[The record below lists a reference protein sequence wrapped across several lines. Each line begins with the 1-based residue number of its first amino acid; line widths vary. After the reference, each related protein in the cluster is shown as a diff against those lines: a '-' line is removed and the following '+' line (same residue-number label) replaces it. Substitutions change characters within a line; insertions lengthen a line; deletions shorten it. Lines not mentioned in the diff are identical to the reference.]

1 MVTPAAEPP
10 AGVETTPA
18 GPVVPIRAAA
28 ARLGKDWRTVRQAI
42 IAGELRGGAT
52 PRGQRLRWYV
62 YADELPEV
70 GDPHSGA
77 REAQQLATQT
87 QINRLIVGA
96 QQNLLEAQEDLL
108 AGNAAAEKYRD
119 AARSYH
125 AAAQRYRDAVAL
137 LLAPEDPGELLD
149 PL

>member
-1 MVTPAAEPP
+1 VETAP
-10 AGVETTPA
+10 AGS
-18 GPVVPIRAAA
+18 VVPIRAAA
-28 ARLGKDWRTVRQAI
+28 ARLGKDWRTLRRAI

-62 YADELPEV
+62 YADELPGPGSGSPGAT
-70 GDPHSGA
+70 GDPHGGA

-87 QINRLIVGA
+87 QVNRLILGA

-108 AGNAAAEKYRD
+108 AGNEAAEKYRD

-125 AAAQRYRDAVAL
+125 AAAQRYRDALAL
-137 LLAPEDPGELLD
+137 LMAPEDPGELLD

>member
-1 MVTPAAEPP
+1 
-10 AGVETTPA
+10 
-18 GPVVPIRAAA
+18 
-28 ARLGKDWRTVRQAI
+28 LGKDWRTVRRAI
-42 IAGELRGGAT
+42 IAGELRGGAA

-62 YADELPEV
+62 YADELPGESAAAP
-70 GDPHSGA
+70 GAADPHGGA

-87 QINRLIVGA
+87 QVNRLILGA

-125 AAAQRYRDAVAL
+125 AAAQRYRDALAL
-137 LLAPEDPGELLD
+137 LMAPEDLGELTDRL
-149 PL
+149 